1 MFDERSARLAHMRI
15 TVLAGGVGG
24 ARFLLGL
31 RELGH
36 TVTVVGNVGDDIWLH
51 GLRVCPDL
59 DTVMYPLGGGIHA
72 GQGWGRAD
80 ETFTL
85 RDELT
90 AYGEKDTDWFTLG
103 DRDIATHVVRT
114 KLLREGR
121 TLTAATSHL
130 CGRWQPGITLL
141 PSTDDEA
148 ETLVHLVTGETVHF
162 QEWWIRLRAAVPA
175 TGFTFGGTTAAAS
188 PHAVAAI
195 LGADVVLLPPSN
207 PVVSIGAIL
216 AIPGILSAVQH
227 TRAPVV
233 GLSPIVG
240 GSPVR
245 GHADACLAA
254 VGIETSAEAVA
265 RGYGAR
271 SAGGVLDG
279 WLLDTADEA
288 AVAAL
293 TADGLPTRAVPLLM
307 SDPAATAAMAT
318 AALELA
324 ADLTADLTAELAA
337 DLTAEPRP

>member
-1 MFDERSARLAHMRI
+1 MRV

-36 TVTVVGNVGDDIWLH
+36 SVTVVGNVGDDIWLH

-59 DTVMYPLGGGIHA
+59 DTVIYTLGGGIHD
-72 GQGWGRAD
+72 GQGWGRAG

-90 AYGEKDTDWFTLG
+90 AYGEKDTEWFTLG
-103 DRDIATHVVRT
+103 DRDLATHIVRT
-114 KLLREGR
+114 RILADGG
-121 TLTAATSHL
+121 TLTAATRAL
-130 CGRWQPGITLL
+130 CDRWRPGITLL
-141 PSTDDEA
+141 PSTDEEA
-148 ETLVHLVTGETVHF
+148 ETLVHLATGETVHF
-162 QEWWIRLRAAVPA
+162 QEWWIRLRAATPA
-175 TGFTFGGTTAAAS
+175 TGFTFGGLTATAS

-216 AIPGILSAVQH
+216 ALPDILRAVQL

-233 GLSPIVG
+233 GLSPIIG

-279 WLLDTADEA
+279 WLVDTKDSACVD
-288 AVAAL
+288 AL

-307 SDPAATAAMAT
+307 ADVPATAAMAA
-318 AALELA
+318 AALALA
-324 ADLTADLTAELAA
+324 AEL
-337 DLTAEPRP
+337 RR